1 MRIIKQSSTSRSLVF
16 LMVDSTN
23 HIIGKTGLSPT
34 VTISKNGA
42 SFVSPS
48 GAISEIG
55 NGLYKVA
62 GNATDSNTL
71 GSLILHAEAA
81 GADPCDIEFEVV
93 AFDPQSSTS
102 LGLSSID
109 GIKAKTDQMVFNSG
123 KIDATA
129 VSVSDKTGYSLSQ
142 VFPANFASLGINV
155 SGHISRVTLVDTTTV
170 NTDMITATAIRSAVG
185 LATNNLDTQLSSISG
200 YLDTE
205 IAAIKSKTDQMVFTT
220 AGRLDATAV
229 GVLDKTGYS
238 LSQAFP
244 ANFASLGI
252 NASGHISR
260 VTLVDTTTANTD
272 MLTAASIR
280 TSVGLSSANLD
291 TQLSNINGFIDT
303 EISSIKTVTDKLDTA
318 LELDGLVY
326 RFTTNALELAPTG
339 GAGGATDWTTDERAA
354 IRSILGIPV
363 SGTVPTDPSSGILD
377 TIRDLVVIVDS
388 VADAIEVDTQN
399 IQSRIPAALVGGR
412 IAANAEVVSD
422 KTGYSLTQSFPAN
435 FASLGINASGHVSRV
450 TLVDTTTTNTD
461 MLTSS
466 GVRSSIGLASA
477 NLDTQIST
485 INSYIDTEIAAIKS
499 KTDQMV
505 FTTAG
510 RLDVTAVSVLDKT
523 GYSLSQAFPSNFSS
537 MNISID
543 GKILLQP
550 TQTGVTI
557 PTVTSITNPVGVGS
571 IGINAITSDALAS
584 SAVLEIQSGLS
595 TLTSSDIRA
604 ALGLASANLDTQLG
618 NIYADT
624 TNLKTRLPTS
634 LINNR
639 IDATIGNIQNNTIT
653 NLAIATN
660 AIDEIVHGVWDEAYN
675 QHTTA
680 GTFGKLMDLLR
691 KANTLVEG
699 TVTAATTPTSTTFS
713 STLNYPTGALEHSVL
728 MWVTGN
734 LSEQNSPILTY
745 NNTNGQLVLEEAFTS
760 APQVGDQFIIA
771 PITHVHAVTDIQSG
785 LARESTSQ
793 SILSGVNTL
802 TSRITSS
809 VASMFQDLSQMIQ
822 GTGTALAKWTATA
835 LSLAPTGS
843 GGAGNITVNANIL
856 PIQSYMRKRVEAET
870 MSLYYGELT
879 DVFISTED
887 ENGPVDLT
895 SKTLNFVI
903 ETKNKTNLLVIENAD
918 IGKSV
923 NGATVRITTAVT
935 NNIGTYIWAL
945 RDTSGGTDT
954 VLSQGFAEVSYA
966 PKA

>member
-23 HIIGKTGLSPT
+23 HILGKTGLSPT

-55 NGLYKVA
+55 NGLYRVA

-71 GSLILHAEAA
+71 GSLILHAEAS

-102 LGLSSID
+102 LGLSNID

-129 VSVSDKTGYSLSQ
+129 VSVSDKTGYSLTQ
-142 VFPANFASLGINV
+142 LFPANFASLGINV

-170 NTDMITATAIRSAVG
+170 NTDMITATTIRSAVG
-185 LATNNLDTQLSSISG
+185 LATNNLDTQLSNISG

-260 VTLVDTTTANTD
+260 VTLVDTTTTNSD
-272 MLTAASIR
+272 MITASGIR
-280 TSVGLSSANLD
+280 SAVGLATNNLD
-291 TQLSNINGFIDT
+291 TQLSV
-303 EISSIKTVTDKLDTA
+303 IS
-318 LELDGLVY
+318 G
-326 RFTTNALELAPTG
+326 
-339 GAGGATDWTTDERAA
+339 
-354 IRSILGIPV
+354 
-363 SGTVPTDPSSGILD
+363 
-377 TIRDLVVIVDS
+377 
-388 VADAIEVDTQN
+388 
-399 IQSRIPAALVGGR
+399 
-412 IAANAEVVSD
+412 
-422 KTGYSLTQSFPAN
+422 
-435 FASLGINASGHVSRV
+435 
-450 TLVDTTTTNTD
+450 
-461 MLTSS
+461 
-466 GVRSSIGLASA
+466 
-477 NLDTQIST
+477 
-485 INSYIDTEIAAIKS
+485 YIDTEVGAIKA

-510 RLDVTAVSVLDKT
+510 RLDVTAVAVLDKT
-523 GYSLSQAFPSNFSS
+523 GYSLSQAFPTNFASLAISGLGAVTAGTVSDKTGYSLTQSFPSNFSS
-537 MNISID
+537 MSID
-543 GKILLQP
+543 INGKVLLQP

-557 PTVTSITNPVGVGS
+557 PTVTSITNLVGVGS
-571 IGINAITSDALAS
+571 IGNNVITSDAIAS
-584 SAVLEIQSGLS
+584 SAILEIQSGLS
-595 TLTSSDIRA
+595 TLTSLDIRA

-624 TNLKTRLPTS
+624 TNLKTRLPES

-691 KANTLVEG
+691 KANTLIEG

-802 TSRITSS
+802 TSRITSG

-870 MSLYYGELT
+870 MSLYYGEFT